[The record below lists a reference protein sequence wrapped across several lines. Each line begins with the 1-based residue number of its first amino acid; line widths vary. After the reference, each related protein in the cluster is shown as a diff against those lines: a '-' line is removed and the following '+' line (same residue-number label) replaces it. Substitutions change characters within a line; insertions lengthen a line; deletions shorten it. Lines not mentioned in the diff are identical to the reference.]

1 MPTAG
6 RHEGSRTDAVP
17 SVQEDSVTTY
27 DTIVIGAGMSGVTAA
42 RMLADAGADVIVLEA
57 RDRIGGRM
65 HTDRA
70 AGFPVDLGASWVH
83 GIARSELWDL
93 VQALGIPTL
102 EYTVGSF
109 QVGGRPIENFDGD
122 GRPMDAARTSQ
133 WVSDVEEAD
142 RLLVEEIE
150 RSSPGETYLDVTER
164 ALDHTGFDPERIDEI
179 REFFRHRVEEQC
191 GAWIGDLD
199 AHGLDEDAIDGDEV
213 IFPRGYDE
221 LPRRIA
227 AELDI
232 RLSQVVTRI
241 ARTDAGVMVSTDDGE
256 FSARSALVTVPLGV
270 LKAGSIDFSPPLP
283 DSVAG
288 PIARLGMGVFNKV
301 FIQFA
306 ERFWNEESYVLR
318 ALGEAGEHWH
328 SWYDVSAV
336 SGVPTLL
343 TFAAGPFGCRMQ
355 ELSDEEIVADVVSA
369 LRALY
374 PDAVGEPIA
383 HWITRWGKDA
393 FSKGSYSHLALGSSH
408 HDHDELAGP
417 VDGVLHFAGEATW
430 GDEPATVGAAFYS
443 GHRAAERILG
453 RDVDVSRFAARVA
466 ARAVAAP
473 RG

>member
-1 MPTAG
+1 M
-6 RHEGSRTDAVP
+6 
-17 SVQEDSVTTY
+17 TTY
-27 DTIVIGAGMSGVTAA
+27 DTIVIGAGMSGVTTA
-42 RMLADAGADVIVLEA
+42 RMLADAGADVIILEA
-57 RDRIGGRM
+57 RDRVGGRM
-65 HTDRA
+65 HTDRT

-83 GIARSELWDL
+83 GIERSALWDL

-109 QVGGRPIENFDGD
+109 QAGGRPIENFDGD
-122 GRPMDAARTSQ
+122 GRPMDAAHTSQ

-142 RLLVEEIE
+142 RLLVDEIE
-150 RSSPGETYLDVTER
+150 RSSPGDTYLDVTER
-164 ALDHTGFDPERIDEI
+164 ALDRTGFDPERIDEI

-221 LPRRIA
+221 LPGRIA

-232 RLSQVVTRI
+232 RLGHVVTRI
-241 ARTDAGVMVSTDDGE
+241 ARTDAGVTVSTENGE
-256 FSARSALVTVPLGV
+256 FAARSAVVTVPLGV
-270 LKAGSIDFSPPLP
+270 LKAGSIEFAPPLP
-283 DSVAG
+283 DTVAG
-288 PIARLGMGVFNKV
+288 PIERLGMGVFNKV
-301 FIQFA
+301 FIQFP
-306 ERFWNEESYVLR
+306 ERFWNEDSYVLR

-336 SGVPTLL
+336 SGLPTLL
-343 TFAAGPFGCRMQ
+343 TFAAGPFGRRMQ
-355 ELSDEEIVADVVSA
+355 ELSDDEVVADAVGA

-374 PDAVGEPIA
+374 SDAVGEPTA
-383 HWITRWGKDA
+383 HWVTRWGHDA
-393 FSKGSYSHLALGSSH
+393 FSNGSYSHLALGSSH
-408 HDHDELAGP
+408 HDHDDLAGP

-453 RDVDVSRFAARVA
+453 NEVDVSRFATRVA
-466 ARAVAAP
+466 ARAVPAP
-473 RG
+473 GG